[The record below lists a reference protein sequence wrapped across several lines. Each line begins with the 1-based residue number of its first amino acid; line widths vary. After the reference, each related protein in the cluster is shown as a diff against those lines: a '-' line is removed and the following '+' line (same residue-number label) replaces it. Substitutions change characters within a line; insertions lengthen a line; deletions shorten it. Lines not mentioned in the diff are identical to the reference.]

1 MLKSHSKKKTK
12 NKENKKD
19 ELLKE
24 IGDING
30 FAIIEKLDEDKKEKK
45 EIEKEEDKK
54 EDFEM
59 KGELIDLS
67 NFDENNKSYFN
78 NWIIYDNPNE
88 SRFTKLFKELTEP
101 DNKNEIH
108 QTNNNETEQ
117 HVGDSNGSAFDNIS
131 SNPSEENSRDS
142 RASYDDNDDFD
153 IKTEEENKDQ
163 NKIIEEKN
171 KNKEKEKKE
180 KEKKDKDK
188 KEKKDKAKKDK
199 DKKEKKDK
207 AKKDKEKKDKDK
219 KEIEKIEEKIK
230 EEKKEEKIE
239 EEKKEEKIEGEK
251 KEVIEKNEVDKEVK
265 EKKEVEKKEVEKKEV
280 IDNNEEEMN
289 LTLEI
294 NNIIS
299 QKDKRT
305 TLMIKNIPN
314 KFNQEYI
321 LNIINQNFKGTFDVF
336 VLPTDINKFKNF
348 GYAFINFTSRYYIPY
363 FYFMFNG
370 NMWFGT
376 NSQKICELAYSKVQ
390 GKAALLEH
398 YPSKI
403 VFCNDEA
410 LEVTPEQGYII
421 PNIYKLYFNE
431 CFPKEKIEEYKYYF
445 VTKMPSL

>member
-1 MLKSHSKKKTK
+1 MLKRKSHSKKKSKK
-12 NKENKKD
+12 NKNKKD

-24 IGDING
+24 IGDMDG
-30 FAIIEKLDEDKKEKK
+30 FAIIEKLNEDKKEEK
-45 EIEKEEDKK
+45 EKEEDKK
-54 EDFEM
+54 EDLEM

-101 DNKNEIH
+101 DNKNEVYQI
-108 QTNNNETEQ
+108 NNNETEQ
-117 HVGDSNGSAFDNIS
+117 YNGDSNGNGFDNIS

-142 RASYDDNDDFD
+142 RASYDDKGDFD
-153 IKTEEENKDQ
+153 LKTEEEENKDQ
-163 NKIIEEKN
+163 NKIIEEDN
-171 KNKEKEKKE
+171 KNKQ

-188 KEKKDKAKKDK
+188 KGKEKKEKKDKGKKDKKDK
-199 DKKEKKDK
+199 DKKEL
-207 AKKDKEKKDKDK
+207 
-219 KEIEKIEEKIK
+219 
-230 EEKKEEKIE
+230 
-239 EEKKEEKIEGEK
+239 
-251 KEVIEKNEVDKEVK
+251 
-265 EKKEVEKKEVEKKEV
+265 EKKEVEKKEEKNKEIENKKEEKNEVIEKKEENKEV
-280 IDNNEEEMN
+280 KEKKDVKDNNEEEMN

-348 GYAFINFTSRYYIPY
+348 GYAFINFTSSYYIPY

-390 GKAALLEH
+390 GKEALLDH

-403 VFCNDEA
+403 VFYNDEA

-421 PNIYKLYFNE
+421 PNIFKLYFNE

>member
-1 MLKSHSKKKTK
+1 MLKRKSHSKKKSK
-12 NKENKKD
+12 KKQNKKD
-19 ELLKE
+19 DLLKE

-30 FAIIEKLDEDKKEKK
+30 FAIIEKLDEDKKEQK
-45 EIEKEEDKK
+45 EKEKEKEEDKK
-54 EDFEM
+54 EDLEM

-67 NFDENNKSYFN
+67 NFDEDNKSYFK

-101 DNKNEIH
+101 GNKNEIY
-108 QTNNNETEQ
+108 QINNNETEQ
-117 HVGDSNGSAFDNIS
+117 HVGDSNGNAFDNIS

-142 RASYDDNDDFD
+142 RASYEEYDESD
-153 IKTEEENKDQ
+153 IKTEEEEKKEK
-163 NKIIEEKN
+163 NKIIEED
-171 KNKEKEKKE
+171 NKEKHKD
-180 KEKKDKDK
+180 KKDKDK
-188 KEKKDKAKKDK
+188 NNKGKDKKDKQKKEEKEKKKKEKKVKEKKDVDK
-199 DKKEKKDK
+199 RCVENK
-207 AKKDKEKKDKDK
+207 
-219 KEIEKIEEKIK
+219 EKIK
-230 EEKKEEKIE
+230 EEKVVI
-239 EEKKEEKIEGEK
+239 EKKEE
-251 KEVIEKNEVDKEVK
+251 
-265 EKKEVEKKEVEKKEV
+265 EKKEVEKKEV

-294 NNIIS
+294 NNILS

-348 GYAFINFTSRYYIPY
+348 GYAFINFTSSYYIPY

-390 GKAALLEH
+390 GKVALLEH

-431 CFPKEKIEEYKYYF
+431 CYPKEKIEEYKYYF

>member
-1 MLKSHSKKKTK
+1 MIKRKSHSKKKSK
-12 NKENKKD
+12 KKQNKKD

-45 EIEKEEDKK
+45 EKEEDKK
-54 EDFEM
+54 EDLEM

-67 NFDENNKSYFN
+67 NFDEENKSSFK
-78 NWIIYDNPNE
+78 NWIIYDKPNE
-88 SRFTKLFKELTEP
+88 SRFTKLFKELEVQ
-101 DNKNEIH
+101 DNKIDIY
-108 QTNNNETEQ
+108 QINNTETEK
-117 HVGDSNGSAFDNIS
+117 HLEDTSGNGFDNIS

-142 RASYDDNDDFD
+142 RASYEDVDLEIN
-153 IKTEEENKDQ
+153 TEENNEQNNEQ
-163 NKIIEEKN
+163 NKIIEEDN
-171 KNKEKEKKE
+171 KKDKEKEKEKKE
-180 KEKKDKDK
+180 KEKKDKKEQEKKDKKKDKEK
-188 KEKKDKAKKDK
+188 KEKKDKE
-199 DKKEKKDK
+199 KKEKD
-207 AKKDKEKKDKDK
+207 EIEK
-219 KEIEKIEEKIK
+219 KEIEK
-230 EEKKEEKIE
+230 
-239 EEKKEEKIEGEK
+239 
-251 KEVIEKNEVDKEVK
+251 EVD
-265 EKKEVEKKEVEKKEV
+265 KKEVEKKEIEKKEV
-280 IDNNEEEMN
+280 IENKEEELN

-314 KFNQEYI
+314 KFNEEYI

-348 GYAFINFTSRYYIPY
+348 GYAFINFTSSYYIPY

-390 GKAALLEH
+390 GKTALLEH

-431 CFPKEKIEEYKYYF
+431 CFPKEKIEEFKYYF

>member
-1 MLKSHSKKKTK
+1 MLKRKSHSKKKSKK
-12 NKENKKD
+12 NKNKKD

-24 IGDING
+24 IGDMDG
-30 FAIIEKLDEDKKEKK
+30 FAIIEKLNEDKKEEK
-45 EIEKEEDKK
+45 EKEEDKK
-54 EDFEM
+54 EDLEM

-101 DNKNEIH
+101 DNKNEVYQI
-108 QTNNNETEQ
+108 NNNETEQ
-117 HVGDSNGSAFDNIS
+117 YNGDSNGNGFDNIS
-131 SNPSEENSRDS
+131 SNPSEENSRSS
-142 RASYDDNDDFD
+142 RASYDDKGDFD
-153 IKTEEENKDQ
+153 LKTEEEENKDQ
-163 NKIIEEKN
+163 NKIIEEDN
-171 KNKEKEKKE
+171 KNKQ

-188 KEKKDKAKKDK
+188 KG
-199 DKKEKKDK
+199 KEK
-207 AKKDKEKKDKDK
+207 KEKKDKDK
-219 KEIEKIEEKIK
+219 KDKDKKDKDKKELEKKDV
-230 EEKKEEKIE
+230 EKKEEKNKEIE
-239 EEKKEEKIEGEK
+239 NKKEEKNEVIEKKEE
-251 KEVIEKNEVDKEVK
+251 NKEVK
-265 EKKEVEKKEVEKKEV
+265 EKKDVK
-280 IDNNEEEMN
+280 DNNEEEMN

-348 GYAFINFTSRYYIPY
+348 GYAFINFTSSYYIPY

-390 GKAALLEH
+390 GKEALLDH

-421 PNIYKLYFNE
+421 PNIFKLYFNE

>member
-1 MLKSHSKKKTK
+1 MLKRKSHSKKNSKK
-12 NKENKKD
+12 NKNKKD

-24 IGDING
+24 IGDMDG
-30 FAIIEKLDEDKKEKK
+30 FAIIEKLNEDKKEEK
-45 EIEKEEDKK
+45 EKEKEEDKK
-54 EDFEM
+54 EDLEM

-101 DNKNEIH
+101 DNKNEVYQI
-108 QTNNNETEQ
+108 NNNETEQ
-117 HVGDSNGSAFDNIS
+117 YNGDSNGNGFDNIS

-142 RASYDDNDDFD
+142 RAWYDDKGDFD
-153 IKTEEENKDQ
+153 LKTEEEEKKDQ
-163 NKIIEEKN
+163 NKIIEEDN
-171 KNKEKEKKE
+171 KNKQ

-188 KEKKDKAKKDK
+188 KG
-199 DKKEKKDK
+199 KEK
-207 AKKDKEKKDKDK
+207 KEKKDKDK
-219 KEIEKIEEKIK
+219 KDKDKK
-230 EEKKEEKIE
+230 DKDKKEL
-239 EEKKEEKIEGEK
+239 
-251 KEVIEKNEVDKEVK
+251 
-265 EKKEVEKKEVEKKEV
+265 EKKEVEKKEEKNEVIEKKEENKEV
-280 IDNNEEEMN
+280 KEKKDVKDNNEEEMN

-348 GYAFINFTSRYYIPY
+348 GYAFINFTSSYYIPY

-431 CFPKEKIEEYKYYF
+431 CYPKEKIEEYKYFF

>member
-1 MLKSHSKKKTK
+1 MLKRKSHSKKKSKK
-12 NKENKKD
+12 NKNKKD

-24 IGDING
+24 IGDMDG
-30 FAIIEKLDEDKKEKK
+30 FAIIEKLNEDKKEEK
-45 EIEKEEDKK
+45 EKEEDKK
-54 EDFEM
+54 EDLEM

-101 DNKNEIH
+101 DNKNEVYQI
-108 QTNNNETEQ
+108 NNNETEQ
-117 HVGDSNGSAFDNIS
+117 YNGDSNGNGFDNIS

-142 RASYDDNDDFD
+142 RASYDDKGDFD
-153 IKTEEENKDQ
+153 LKTEEEEKKDQ
-163 NKIIEEKN
+163 NKIIEEDN
-171 KNKEKEKKE
+171 KNKQ

-188 KEKKDKAKKDK
+188 KG
-199 DKKEKKDK
+199 KEK
-207 AKKDKEKKDKDK
+207 KEKKDKDK
-219 KEIEKIEEKIK
+219 KDKDKK
-230 EEKKEEKIE
+230 DKDKKEL
-239 EEKKEEKIEGEK
+239 
-251 KEVIEKNEVDKEVK
+251 
-265 EKKEVEKKEVEKKEV
+265 EKKEVEKKEEKNKEIENKKEEKNEVIEKKEENKEV
-280 IDNNEEEMN
+280 KEKKDVKDNNEEEMN

-348 GYAFINFTSRYYIPY
+348 GYAFINFTSSYYIPY

-390 GKAALLEH
+390 GKEALLDH

-403 VFCNDEA
+403 VFYNDEA

-421 PNIYKLYFNE
+421 PNIFKLYFNE